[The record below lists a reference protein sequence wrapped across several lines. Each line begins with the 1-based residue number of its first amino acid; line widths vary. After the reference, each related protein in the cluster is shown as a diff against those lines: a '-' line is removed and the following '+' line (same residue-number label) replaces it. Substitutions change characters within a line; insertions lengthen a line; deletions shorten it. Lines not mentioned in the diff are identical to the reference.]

1 MRAAVDPAEA
11 KRLEL
16 ERLQAAIDELERP
29 EKGKRLNDLML
40 SKRRTIKNR

>member
-29 EKGKRLNDLML
+29 EKEKRLNDLML